1 MISDK
6 QLRTLLQ
13 IADDEID
20 WDDDHD
26 VAHWSKAIRNARLLL
41 SVLEDD
47 DIVIHADKIGGI
59 ILDMSVDS
67 ISGVMPSLRGVV
79 YHPVRIMVFADDF
92 NIMIKDPVNG
102 ILFYGSYTAKR
113 FIQEYLLK

>member
-1 MISDK
+1 
-6 QLRTLLQ
+6 
-13 IADDEID
+13 
-20 WDDDHD
+20 
-26 VAHWSKAIRNARLLL
+26 
-41 SVLEDD
+41 
-47 DIVIHADKIGGI
+47 
-59 ILDMSVDS
+59 MSVDS

-79 YHPVRIMVFADDF
+79 YHPVRIIVFADDF